1 MAANGSSTFGQHPG
15 ASAAWQ
21 QSVNATP
28 WQQSVNAPSWQQS
41 LNAPSWQQSV
51 NAPWQQSANATP
63 WQQPVNVPVNVPSW
77 LGSTPR
83 RRDLPPRPPLL
94 NYHPRF
100 TFPDGTIL
108 FKVEDVTYKVHRYFF
123 DQHSTFFQTLL
134 QSYPPYSGAATVD
147 PIFLQDV
154 TRTDFE
160 RLLSVFYPLNFSE
173 PDLKTTAEWTSVLA
187 LSSKWVFSQLRQR
200 AIKELEK
207 LAGPTDR
214 ILLAKKYAIKEWYVP
229 AYKELCIRRQA
240 MTLEDGEKLGLDTVI
255 KVWEMQQELECW
267 EECCDEMHV
276 AKVKERFG
284 LE

>member
-1 MAANGSSTFGQHPG
+1 MEQVYAAASLRRQQMAANNGSTLSQHPPPIL
-15 ASAAWQ
+15 
-21 QSVNATP
+21 VPINP
-28 WQQSVNAPSWQQS
+28 
-41 LNAPSWQQSV
+41 
-51 NAPWQQSANATP
+51 TP
-63 WQQPVNVPVNVPSW
+63 WQQPPVPFGQQSVNVTPWQHTWP
-77 LGSTPR
+77 GSTPR
-83 RRDLPPRPPLL
+83 RRELPPRPLL

-100 TFPDGTIL
+100 TFPDGTVL

-123 DQHSTFFQTLL
+123 DQHSSFFQTLL

-160 RLLSVFYPLNFSE
+160 RLLSVFYPLNLSE
-173 PDLKTTAEWTSVLA
+173 PDLKTTAEWTSVLT
-187 LSSKWVFSQLRQR
+187 LSTKWVFTQLRQR

-207 LAGPTDR
+207 LTGPTDR
-214 ILLAKKYAIKEWYVP
+214 ILLAKKYAVKEWYVP

-240 MTLEDGEKLGLDTVI
+240 MTLEDGQKLGLDTVI
-255 KVWEMQQELECW
+255 KVWELQQEFECLD
-267 EECCDEMHV
+267 ECCDEMHV